1 MACLRPLRA
10 SRLRAFGMCMCMHV
24 CVHVY
29 ACVYACV
36 SYGLN
41 VVIFRRNW
49 GRIRVDF
56 NQNRARSKWREGHV
70 DYRFVFWRHSLRRLS
85 HTAIL
90 TVNLTLTRTSGAAL
104 IYVDLVS
111 DPAYAGTRASSTSVV
126 PADPPLISMAVPSI
140 RPSRTVPQPSS
151 SHAPTRHG
159 SNHEGDG
166 DGGRGHDGRVTG
178 EPVQNVVVN
187 GAEARDQGESS
198 SARASHC
205 VCVCVSVCLCV
216 H

>member
-1 MACLRPLRA
+1 MRVKGKIAVKNAACEES
-10 SRLRAFGMCMCMHV
+10 SR
-24 CVHVY
+24 
-29 ACVYACV
+29 
-36 SYGLN
+36 
-41 VVIFRRNW
+41 
-49 GRIRVDF
+49 
-56 NQNRARSKWREGHV
+56 
-70 DYRFVFWRHSLRRLS
+70 RH
-85 HTAIL
+85 TGFL